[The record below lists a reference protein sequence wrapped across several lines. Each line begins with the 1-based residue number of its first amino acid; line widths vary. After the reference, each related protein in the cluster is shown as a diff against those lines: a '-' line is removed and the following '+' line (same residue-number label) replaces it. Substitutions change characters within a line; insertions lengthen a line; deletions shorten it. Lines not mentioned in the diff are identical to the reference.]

1 MNVIMLSVL
10 VRWYSYIAT
19 TQLQSAWKDIAVK
32 KELERSN
39 KIKACCFIDGN
50 TNLNFQLCNRLLSC
64 VASIWLYNQAGHAA
78 MQNIIYDWIFI
89 HETK

>member
-10 VRWYSYIAT
+10 VGIVIIIIAT

-39 KIKACCFIDGN
+39 KIEACCFIDGN
-50 TNLNFQLCNRLLSC
+50 TNLNSQLCNRLLSC
-64 VASIWLYNQAGHAA
+64 VASIWLYNRAGHAPCRTLY
-78 MQNIIYDWIFI
+78 MTGFLYMR
-89 HETK
+89 